1 MAIKVAWPQQP
12 NKFEDLNIS
21 EKLME
26 NLILKTLKRDGK
38 MDELTIAR
46 KLKVSALAIR
56 EIIQALKKRKVLDT
70 PMPLQYYMTELGK
83 QMEKEAYEEDAYVGP
98 CPVNFQE
105 YADMVNNLSKY
116 EERASLEEVK
126 DAFSKMTLQME
137 FMLKVKEAYNA
148 QRPILLYGPPGNGKS
163 LISNSL
169 HALLKNNILVPF
181 AFEFNSMIVN
191 FYDPAYHKIVR
202 DPSKDQMASQAT
214 NSGPLM
220 QMSAKKDDPRWLEI
234 KPPLVIVGTE
244 FRVKDFDIAYD
255 GKYEAPPLVKANN
268 GIFVVDDLGRQVDSH
283 VDILNQF
290 IYPLE
295 ALECI
300 IRMAGGSRLIVP
312 YKQRLFVSTNL
323 NKEEIIDDAFNRR
336 LLYQFK
342 IDKPAPDTFVEI
354 FVNVLRGRWD
364 HIPEEQAVEFGKK
377 LMDWYKEDNRILRG
391 SDPRN
396 LSIMLDATLMEGET
410 MDLTMDLFRRVYDI
424 FPMADAGTEKQYG
437 M

>member
-1 MAIKVAWPQQP
+1 
-12 NKFEDLNIS
+12 
-21 EKLME
+21 ME
-26 NLILKTLKRDGK
+26 NLILKLLKRDGK
-38 MDELTIAR
+38 MDELTIAK
-46 KLKVSALAIR
+46 KLRVSSLAIR
-56 EIIQALKKRKVLDT
+56 EIIQNLKKRKVLDT
-70 PMPLQYYMTELGK
+70 PLPLEYYMTDFGK
-83 QMEKEAYEEDAYVGP
+83 QMEKEAFEEDAYVGP

-105 YADMVNNLSKY
+105 YADMVRNLSKY
-116 EERASLEEVK
+116 ESRATNEDVEK
-126 DAFSKMTLQME
+126 AFSKMTLHMD
-137 FMLKVKEAYNA
+137 FLLKVKEAYNA

-169 HALLKNNILVPF
+169 HALLKSNIMIPF

-202 DPSKDQMASQAT
+202 DPGTEVVSAQPENA
-214 NSGPLM
+214 GPLL

-244 FRVKDFDIAYD
+244 FRVKDFDIAFD

-283 VDILNQF
+283 IDILNQF

-295 ALECI
+295 AQECI

-342 IDKPAPDTFVEI
+342 IDKPTPDRFVQI
-354 FVNVLRGRWD
+354 FANVIRDRWSY
-364 HIPEEQAVEFGKK
+364 IPEEQAVEFGVK
-377 LMDWYKEDNRILRG
+377 LLDWYKEDNRIVRS

-396 LSIMLDATLMEGET
+396 IAIMLDATLMEGEQ
-410 MDLTMDLFRRVYDI
+410 MNLTMDLFRRVYEI
-424 FPMADAGTEKQYG
+424 FPMADAGTEKQY
-437 M
+437 